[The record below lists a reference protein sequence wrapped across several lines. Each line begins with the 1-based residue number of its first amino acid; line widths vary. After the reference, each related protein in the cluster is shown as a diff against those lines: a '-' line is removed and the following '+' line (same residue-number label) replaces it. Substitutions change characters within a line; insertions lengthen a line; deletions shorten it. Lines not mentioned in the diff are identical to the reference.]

1 MITRLLIVAAM
12 GMHASVARGQS
23 DSIEAARAVGQAEA
37 ALDSARRSVDAVA
50 SPVELA
56 ARTYAVAAAR
66 LRLGDYDGAREL
78 ANVALAEARN
88 AKKGPVRDHFDRAP
102 VGAGAPPLADSIP
115 FGVTPVPAHP

>member
-1 MITRLLIVAAM
+1 MTRLLIVAAM
-12 GMHASVARGQS
+12 WMHTSVARGQS

-37 ALDSARRSVDAVA
+37 ALDSARRSVGAVA
-50 SPVELA
+50 GPVELA
-56 ARTYAVAAAR
+56 ARTYAVASAR

-78 ANVALAEARN
+78 AHIALAEARN
-88 AKKGPVRDHFDRAP
+88 AKNGPARDHFDRAP